1 MVMTAAET
9 QILLY
14 YQHAPLFYSKIMI
27 AKFKAMYNCW
37 WSEN

>member
-14 YQHAPLFYSKIMI
+14 YQHLFNSKIMI
-27 AKFKAMYNCW
+27 AKFQAMYNCW